1 MRRSLLLFSVFIFGY
16 CLMIA
21 QTADINKIKKS
32 RNYITAQAASSVSLD
47 DASEIARTTLN
58 LEIEQWLKERGE
70 NDIAGYVAKSKEN
83 ISVINTRRGSIFRSF
98 VYVRKKEILP
108 YYQDEDVVMD
118 SATTASIVSAQPVP
132 EPQQNVDTLKTSV
145 AVTETPD
152 IVINI
157 APTFVITEAE
167 KEMLDVRTFDG
178 LETYLKSKMSAGKLD
193 KDNMGKYATMPSH
206 TSCHVFIYNRQG
218 EIPACLRVTQ
228 DDIRNLRTGEK
239 DAIQNYSGCG
249 AMWFILN
256 K

>member
-1 MRRSLLLFSVFIFGY
+1 MRRSLIFLFVSIFGY
-16 CLMIA
+16 SLMVA
-21 QTADINKIKKS
+21 QTADINKIKKN
-32 RNYITAQAASSVSLD
+32 RNYITAQAASSISLE

-70 NDIAGYVAKSKEN
+70 NDLAGFVAKSKEN

-98 VYVRKKEILP
+98 VYVKKKEILP

-118 SATTASIVSAQPVP
+118 SATTANIVAEQPVP
-132 EPQQNVDTLKTSV
+132 APQQKIDTLKTPV

-152 IVINI
+152 IVLNI
-157 APTFVITEAE
+157 APTFIITEAE
-167 KEMLDVRTFDG
+167 KDMLDVRTFDE
-178 LETYLKSKMSAGKLD
+178 LENFLKNKMSTGKLE
-193 KDNMGKYATMPSH
+193 KDNIGKYATMPSH

-239 DAIQNYSGCG
+239 DSIQNYSGCG